1 MVNRLRQMTSLVAVV
16 LCFAA
21 CQSPPSIPG
30 IEPSAAATPSL
41 EVKEPQLVVTSPQG
55 EKTFTRAQLLAHPAL
70 ETLTLLDKA
79 GYDNQKLTF
88 EAIPLRVL
96 FDGATLSEDETIEYD
111 TRDGFSSSLDPK
123 LALNSDTK
131 GAIAYLAIERSEAPW
146 PLLGSGNV
154 SAGPF
159 YVIWKNPELS
169 GVGREEWPFQI
180 KSFSVKPSLKKRF
193 PAIFPDPNLPDKHP
207 VRLGFASFVK
217 NCFPCHTLNEQGN
230 SNMGPDLNLPHSPTE
245 YLQKDYL
252 RKLVRDP
259 QSLRTWKGSKM
270 SGFPESVLSD
280 EELSQLVD
288 YLEHMSRR
296 PPKR

>member
-1 MVNRLRQMTSLVAVV
+1 MLNRVRQMTSLAVV
-16 LCFAA
+16 TLCFVA

-30 IEPSAAATPSL
+30 IEPSAVATPSL
-41 EVKEPQLVVTSPQG
+41 EVKEPLLVVTTPQG
-55 EKTFTRAQLLAHPAL
+55 EKTLTRAQLLAHPTL
-70 ETLTLLDKA
+70 ETLTLEDRA

-88 EAIPLRVL
+88 EAVPLRVL
-96 FDGATLSEDETIEYD
+96 FDGVSLSEEETIEYD

-123 LALNSDTK
+123 LALNADPK
-131 GAIAYLAIERSEAPW
+131 GAIAYLAIERSESPW
-146 PLLGSGNV
+146 PLLGTGNV

-180 KSFSVKPSLKKRF
+180 KSFSVKPSLKSRF
-193 PAIFPDPNLPDKHP
+193 PDIFPDSNLPDNHP

-217 NCFPCHTLNEQGN
+217 NCFPCHTLNGQGN

-245 YLQKDYL
+245 YLQKEYL
-252 RKLVRDP
+252 RNLVRDP

-270 SGFPESVLSD
+270 SGFPEAVLPD
-280 EELSQLVD
+280 EELSQLVN
-288 YLEHMSRR
+288 YLEHMARR
-296 PPKR
+296 RNK